1 MSPLAPAR
9 ELRCPLC
16 ARKIAEIRLIGLA
29 VLSVRCPRSR
39 CGIVCEFTLSS
50 GQVIAKCRDVAYNAG
65 SEAPRPL

>member
-1 MSPLAPAR
+1 MFPPAR

-29 VLSVRCPRSR
+29 VISVRCPRSR
-39 CGIVCEFTLSS
+39 CGAICQFTLT
-50 GQVIAKCRDVAYNAG
+50 DVETIVKTGAQAYNAA